1 VLCGAPPHTPGPLT
15 RGALRGPAPHPGPL
29 TRGALWGP
37 APHPGPLTRAHRLD
51 RVTDAPLPDDAA
63 QIPVRVR
70 PEIAA
75 LPAYQQ
81 GKQAGA
87 DAFKLSSN
95 ENPFDP
101 LPGVLEAVHA
111 ATALNRYPD
120 ATAGMLRER
129 LAERFGVEQSSVHVG
144 AGSVSI
150 LTQLVLATSGPGDE
164 VIFAWRSFEA
174 YPWLAIVAGATPVQ
188 VPLTDDARHD
198 LPAMAAAVTPRTR
211 AIIVCS
217 PNNPTGPIVT
227 QAEFDAF
234 LALVPR
240 DVLVILD
247 EAYAEFITDPDA
259 VDGLRV
265 LGTQGHPNV
274 VALRTFSKAFGLA
287 GLRVGYAIGHPRI
300 LDAARSTSIPLSVT
314 AQAEVAA
321 LASLDA
327 EDALLE
333 RVRTIA
339 ARRDVLAAALRETG
353 WRVPD
358 AQGNFVW
365 LPGGAET
372 MQIAAAFDAA
382 GLIVRPFAGEGLR
395 ISVGEEDSVEKVL
408 SIAASVVKDL
418 PEAHPGRGLA

>member
-1 VLCGAPPHTPGPLT
+1 
-15 RGALRGPAPHPGPL
+15 
-29 TRGALWGP
+29 
-37 APHPGPLTRAHRLD
+37 
-51 RVTDAPLPDDAA
+51 VTDAPSSPDDTA
-63 QIPVRVR
+63 IPVRVR

-75 LPAYQQ
+75 LPPYKQ

-87 DAFKLSSN
+87 EGFKLSSN

-101 LPGVLEAVHA
+101 LPGVLEAVNA

-120 ATAGMLRER
+120 ASAGRLRSR
-129 LAERFGVEQSSVHVG
+129 LAERFAVSDTSVHVA

-150 LTQLVLATSGPGDE
+150 LAQLVLATCGPGDE

-174 YPWLAIVAGATPVQ
+174 YPWLGIVAGATLVQ

-198 LPAMAAAVTPRTR
+198 LPAMAAAITDRTR
-211 AIIVCS
+211 AVIVCS

-234 LALVPR
+234 ADAVPA
-240 DVLVILD
+240 DVLIMLD
-247 EAYAEFITDPDA
+247 EAYAEFVTDPA
-259 VDGLRV
+259 SVDGLRV
-265 LGTQGHPNV
+265 LGGEGRANV
-274 VALRTFSKAFGLA
+274 VVLRTFSKAFGLA
-287 GLRVGYAIGHPRI
+287 GLRIGYAIGHPRI

-327 EDALLE
+327 EEALLA

-339 ARRDVLAAALRETG
+339 ERRDRLAEELRSIG
-353 WRVPD
+353 WRVPE

-365 LPGGAET
+365 LPAGEQSLAIAE
-372 MQIAAAFDAA
+372 AFDAA
-382 GLIVRPFAGEGLR
+382 GLIVRPFADDGLR

-408 SIAASVVKDL
+408 RIAASVVKDL
-418 PEAHPGRGLA
+418 PESHAGRALA

>member
-1 VLCGAPPHTPGPLT
+1 M
-15 RGALRGPAPHPGPL
+15 
-29 TRGALWGP
+29 
-37 APHPGPLTRAHRLD
+37 
-51 RVTDAPLPDDAA
+51 
-63 QIPVRVR
+63 RVR

-81 GKQAGA
+81 GKQAGV
-87 DAFKLSSN
+87 DAYKLSSN

-120 ATAGMLRER
+120 ATAGRLRQR
-129 LAERFGVEQSSVHVG
+129 LAERFGVDDRAVHVA

-150 LTQLVLATSGPGDE
+150 LAQLVLATSGPGDE

-174 YPWLAIVAGATPVQ
+174 YPWLAVVAGATPVQ
-188 VPLTDDARHD
+188 VPLTGEARHD

-211 AIIVCS
+211 AVLVCS

-234 LALVPR
+234 ADAVPD
-240 DVLVILD
+240 DVLIILD
-247 EAYAEFITDPDA
+247 EAYAEFVTDPDS

-265 LGTQGHPNV
+265 LGAGGRANV
-274 VALRTFSKAFGLA
+274 VVLRTFSKAFGLA
-287 GLRVGYAIGHPRI
+287 GLRIGYAIGHPRI

-314 AQAEVAA
+314 ALAEEAA

-327 EDALLE
+327 EEALLE

-339 ARRDVLAAALRETG
+339 ERRDRLAAALRAAG
-353 WRVPD
+353 WRIPA

-365 LPGGAET
+365 LPAGDESLAVAGAFEE
-372 MQIAAAFDAA
+372 A
-382 GLIVRPFAGEGLR
+382 GLIVRPFAGDGLR

-408 SIAASVVKDL
+408 RIAASVVKDL
-418 PEAHPGRGLA
+418 PEDHSGRGLA